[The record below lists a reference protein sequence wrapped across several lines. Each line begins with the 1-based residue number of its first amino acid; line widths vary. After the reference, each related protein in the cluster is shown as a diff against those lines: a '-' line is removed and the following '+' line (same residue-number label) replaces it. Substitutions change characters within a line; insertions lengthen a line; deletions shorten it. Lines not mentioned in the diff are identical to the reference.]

1 MLPWG
6 FLQHASKSGNQR
18 ASFSLFFKLRLFMLK
33 SGPQTLIAI
42 CYPGGVLTPL
52 GQDRDLGV
60 IGDARMIGMTRVARV
75 IGMIRIAHVELI
87 RTLICD
93 DVAHLYISLKTEG
106 SILVASIPTSVR

>member
-18 ASFSLFFKLRLFMLK
+18 VSFSLFFKLRLFMLK
-33 SGPQTLIAI
+33 SGPQTLTAI

-60 IGDARMIGMTRVARV
+60 IGDARMIGMV
-75 IGMIRIAHVELI
+75 RIVHVELI